1 MEGKLFKG
9 TKRIFKAKKFN
20 NFKEMILNT
29 QKEFGDRPAFKFKTD
44 EPGKLREIL
53 YKDYLEEVIALSTA
67 LNSVGLENKRI
78 GIIGENRYE
87 WEMAY
92 LAITAGTGVAVP
104 LDKGLPEGEII
115 NLIERSEMDAI
126 FFAGKYEETVVKA
139 LNDKVGNLKLLIS
152 MDEELTNGDIKS
164 QKELVKLGKDLV
176 KNGSKSFEEHE
187 INEKAMGVM
196 IFTSG
201 TTSKSKA
208 VMLSQENICSNIYDI
223 SSVFDINT
231 NDTLL
236 SFLPLHH
243 TYEATVTFLNSVSV
257 GASIAFCDGLRYIA
271 NNLKEYKITVMI
283 SVPLLFES
291 MYKKVLKGIE
301 EKGKTKK
308 VKFGIALTKALRKI
322 GIDKRRDIFK
332 EIHENFGGEL
342 RLCVT
347 GAAALDKET
356 EKGFNE
362 LGIELYQGYGLTE
375 ASPVVAAEHRGVH
388 KFGSI
393 GQLFPSLEGKVIE
406 PNEQGIG
413 ELVIKGPSVMLGY
426 YNNEEA
432 TKETFTE
439 DGYLKT
445 GDLGY
450 FDNDGY
456 FFVTGRKKDVIVLKN
471 GKNVYPD
478 EIEILIN
485 RLPGVKESF
494 VYGKPNEKDPEDL
507 KIGAK
512 VVYDEEHVEEVFGTT
527 DEKEIKEK
535 IWQSIKEE
543 VNKKMPTYKYIKE
556 LTVTKVPLIKT
567 TTSKIKRFEEY
578 KTIVNK

>member
-1 MEGKLFKG
+1 MDGKLFKG
-9 TKRIFKAKKFN
+9 TKRIFEAKRFY
-20 NFKEMILNT
+20 NFREMVLNT
-29 QKEFGDRPAFKFKTD
+29 QKEFGDRPAFKFKT
-44 EPGKLREIL
+44 EEKGVLKEML
-53 YKDYLEEVIALSTA
+53 YKDYIEEIIALSTA
-67 LNSVGLENKRI
+67 LNSIGLENKRI
-78 GIIGENRYE
+78 GIIGDNRYE
-87 WEMAY
+87 WEEAY
-92 LAITAGTGVAVP
+92 LAITAGTGVVVP
-104 LDKGLPEGEII
+104 LDKGLPEGEILS
-115 NLIERSEMDAI
+115 LIERSEIEAI
-126 FFAGKYEETVVKA
+126 FFAGKHEEAVRKA
-139 LNDKVGNLKLLIS
+139 LADKVGNLKILIS
-152 MDEELTNGDIKS
+152 MDAEKTDGDVKS
-164 QKELVKLGKDLV
+164 QKELVEIGKGLV

-187 INEKAMGVM
+187 IDPNDMGVM

-208 VMLSQENICSNIYDI
+208 VMLSQENICANVYDI
-223 SSVFDINT
+223 SSVFDINK
-231 NDTLL
+231 NDRLL

-243 TYEATVTFLNSVSV
+243 TYEATVTFINSFSV
-257 GASIAFCDGLRYIA
+257 GACIVFCDGLRYIA
-271 NNLKEYKITVMI
+271 DNLKEYKVTVMI

-308 VKFGIALTKALRKI
+308 VKFGIGLTKVLKAI
-322 GIDKRRDIFK
+322 GIDKRRQIFK

-347 GAAALDKET
+347 GAAALDRET

-393 GQLFPSLEGKVIE
+393 GQLFPSLEGKVINK
-406 PNEQGIG
+406 NEVGIG

-471 GKNVYPD
+471 GKNVFPD

-512 VVYDEEHVEEVFGTT
+512 VVYDEENAEKVFGTT

-535 IWQSIKEE
+535 IWQNIKDE
-543 VNKKMPTYKYIKE
+543 VNKKMPVYKYIKE
-556 LTVTKVPLIKT
+556 LTITKVPLIKT

-578 KTIVNK
+578 KTVVK

>member
-1 MEGKLFKG
+1 MDGKLFKG
-9 TKRIFKAKKFN
+9 TKRIFEAKRFY
-20 NFKEMILNT
+20 NFTEMVLNT
-29 QKEFGDRPAFKFKTD
+29 QKEFGERPAFKFKT
-44 EPGKLREIL
+44 EEKGVLREML
-53 YKDYLEEVIALSTA
+53 YKDYIEEIIALSTA
-67 LNSVGLENKRI
+67 LNSIGLENKRI
-78 GIIGENRYE
+78 GIIGDNRYE
-87 WEMAY
+87 WEEAYMAI
-92 LAITAGTGVAVP
+92 ASGTGVVVP
-104 LDKGLPEGEII
+104 LDKGLPEGEILS
-115 NLIERSEMDAI
+115 LIERSEIEAI
-126 FFAGKYEETVVKA
+126 FFTAKHEEIIKKA
-139 LNDKVGNLKLLIS
+139 LAEKVGNLKILIS
-152 MDEELTNGDIKS
+152 MDAEKTEGDIKS
-164 QKELVKLGKDLV
+164 QKELVEVGRKLV
-176 KNGSKSFEEHE
+176 SNGSKSYEEHE
-187 INEKAMGVM
+187 INPNEMGVM

-208 VMLSQENICSNIYDI
+208 VMLSQENICANVFDI
-223 SSVFDINT
+223 STVFDINK
-231 NDTLL
+231 NDILL

-243 TYEATVTFLNSVSV
+243 TYEATVTFINSFSV
-257 GASIAFCDGLRYIA
+257 GAAIAFCDGLRYIA
-271 NNLKEYKITVMI
+271 DNLKEYKITVMI

-308 VKFGIALTKALRKI
+308 VKIGKAITKALKAI
-322 GIDKRRDIFK
+322 GIDKRREIFK

-342 RLCVT
+342 RLCIT
-347 GAAALDKET
+347 GAAALDRET

-393 GQLFPSLEGKVIE
+393 GQLFPSLEGKVIDK
-406 PNEQGIG
+406 NEMGIG

-450 FDNDGY
+450 FDRDGY

-512 VVYDEEHVEEVFGTT
+512 VVYDEEHAEEVFGTT

-535 IWQSIKEE
+535 IWAQIKQE
-543 VNKKMPTYKYIKE
+543 VNQKMPTYKFIKE

-578 KTIVNK
+578 KTVVK

>member
-1 MEGKLFKG
+1 MDGKLFKG
-9 TKRIFKAKKFN
+9 TKRIFEAKRFY
-20 NFKEMILNT
+20 NFKEMVLNT
-29 QKEFGDRPAFKFKTD
+29 QKEFGERPAFKFKT
-44 EPGKLREIL
+44 EEKGVLREML
-53 YKDYLEEVIALSTA
+53 YKDYIEEIIALSTA
-67 LNSVGLENKRI
+67 LNSIGLENKRI
-78 GIIGENRYE
+78 GIIGDNRYE
-87 WEMAY
+87 WEEAYMAI
-92 LAITAGTGVAVP
+92 ASGTGVVVP
-104 LDKGLPEGEII
+104 LDKGLPEGEILS
-115 NLIERSEMDAI
+115 LIERSEIEAI
-126 FFAGKYEETVVKA
+126 FFTAKHEEIIKKA
-139 LNDKVGNLKLLIS
+139 LAEKVGNLKILIS
-152 MDEELTNGDIKS
+152 MDAEKTEGDIKS
-164 QKELVKLGKDLV
+164 QKELVEVGRKLV
-176 KNGSKSFEEHE
+176 SNGSKSYEEHE
-187 INEKAMGVM
+187 INPNEMGVM

-208 VMLSQENICSNIYDI
+208 VMLSQENICANVFDI
-223 SSVFDINT
+223 STVFDINK
-231 NDTLL
+231 NDILL

-243 TYEATVTFLNSVSV
+243 TYEATVTFINSFSV
-257 GASIAFCDGLRYIA
+257 GAAIAFCDGLRYIA
-271 NNLKEYKITVMI
+271 DNLKEYKITVMI

-308 VKFGIALTKALRKI
+308 VKIGKAITKALKAI
-322 GIDKRRDIFK
+322 GIDKRREIFK

-347 GAAALDKET
+347 GAAALDRET

-393 GQLFPSLEGKVIE
+393 GQLFPSLEGKVIDK
-406 PNEQGIG
+406 NEMGIG

-450 FDNDGY
+450 FDRDGY

-512 VVYDEEHVEEVFGTT
+512 VVYDEEHAEEVFGTT

-535 IWQSIKEE
+535 IWAQIKQE
-543 VNKKMPTYKYIKE
+543 VNQKMPTYKFIKE

-578 KTIVNK
+578 KTVVK

>member
-1 MEGKLFKG
+1 MDGKLFKG
-9 TKRIFKAKKFN
+9 TKRIFEAKRFY
-20 NFKEMILNT
+20 NFREMVLNT
-29 QKEFGDRPAFKFKTD
+29 QKEFGDRPAFKFKT
-44 EPGKLREIL
+44 EEKGVLKEML
-53 YKDYLEEVIALSTA
+53 YKDYIEEIIALSTA
-67 LNSVGLENKRI
+67 LNSIGLENKRI
-78 GIIGENRYE
+78 GIIGDNRYE
-87 WEMAY
+87 WEEAY
-92 LAITAGTGVAVP
+92 LAITAGTGVVVP
-104 LDKGLPEGEII
+104 LDKGLPEGEILS
-115 NLIERSEMDAI
+115 LIERSEIEAI
-126 FFAGKYEETVVKA
+126 FFAGKYEEAVRKA
-139 LNDKVGNLKLLIS
+139 LADKVGNLKILIS
-152 MDEELTNGDIKS
+152 MDAEKTDGDVKS
-164 QKELVKLGKDLV
+164 QKELVEIGKGLV

-187 INEKAMGVM
+187 IDPNDMGVM

-208 VMLSQENICSNIYDI
+208 VMLSQENICANVYDI
-223 SSVFDINT
+223 SSVFDINK
-231 NDTLL
+231 NDRLL

-243 TYEATVTFLNSVSV
+243 TYEATVTFINSFSV
-257 GASIAFCDGLRYIA
+257 GACIVFCDGLRYIA
-271 NNLKEYKITVMI
+271 DNLKEYKVTVMI

-308 VKFGIALTKALRKI
+308 VKFGIGLTKVLKAI
-322 GIDKRRDIFK
+322 GIDKRRQIFK

-347 GAAALDKET
+347 GAAALDRET

-393 GQLFPSLEGKVIE
+393 GQLFPSLEGKVINK
-406 PNEQGIG
+406 NEVGIG

-471 GKNVYPD
+471 GKNVFPD

-512 VVYDEEHVEEVFGTT
+512 VVYDEENAEKVFGTT

-535 IWQSIKEE
+535 IWQNIKDE
-543 VNKKMPTYKYIKE
+543 VNKKMPVYKYIKE
-556 LTVTKVPLIKT
+556 LTITKVPLIKT

-578 KTIVNK
+578 KTVVK

>member
-1 MEGKLFKG
+1 MDGKLFKG
-9 TKRIFKAKKFN
+9 TKRIFEAKRFY
-20 NFKEMILNT
+20 NFKEMVLNT
-29 QKEFGDRPAFKFKTD
+29 QKEFGDRPAFKFKT
-44 EPGKLREIL
+44 EKKGVLRDML
-53 YKDYLEEVIALSTA
+53 YKDYIEEIIALSTA
-67 LNSVGLENKRI
+67 LNSIGLENKRI
-78 GIIGENRYE
+78 GIIGDNRYE
-87 WEMAY
+87 WEEAYMA
-92 LAITAGTGVAVP
+92 IVSGTGVVVP
-104 LDKGLPEGEII
+104 LDKGLPEGEILS
-115 NLIERSEMDAI
+115 LIERSEIEAI
-126 FFAGKYEETVVKA
+126 FFAGKYEETVKKA
-139 LNDKVGNLKLLIS
+139 LADKVGNLKILIS
-152 MDEELTNGDIKS
+152 MDAEKTEGDIKS
-164 QKELVKLGKDLV
+164 QKELIEVGKKLIA
-176 KNGSKSFEEHE
+176 NGSKSYEEHE
-187 INEKAMGVM
+187 INSNEMGVM

-208 VMLSQENICSNIYDI
+208 VMLSQENICANVYDI
-223 SSVFDINT
+223 STVFDINK
-231 NDTLL
+231 NDRLL

-243 TYEATVTFLNSVSV
+243 TYEATVTFINSFSV
-257 GASIAFCDGLRYIA
+257 GACIVFCDGLRYIA
-271 NNLKEYKITVMI
+271 DNLKEYKVTVMI

-308 VKFGIALTKALRKI
+308 VKIGIALTKALKTI
-322 GIDKRRDIFK
+322 GIDKRREIFK

-347 GAAALDKET
+347 GAAALDRET

-393 GQLFPSLEGKVIE
+393 GQLFPSLEGKVIDK
-406 PNEQGIG
+406 NEMGIG

-439 DGYLKT
+439 EGFLKT

-450 FDNDGY
+450 FDKDGY

-485 RLPGVKESF
+485 RLSGVKESF

-527 DEKEIKEK
+527 DENEIKEK
-535 IWQSIKEE
+535 IWAQIKQE
-543 VNKKMPTYKYIKE
+543 VNQKMPTYKFIKE

-578 KTIVNK
+578 KTIVK

>member
-1 MEGKLFKG
+1 MDGKLFKG
-9 TKRIFKAKKFN
+9 TKRIFEAKRFY
-20 NFKEMILNT
+20 NFKEMVFNT
-29 QKEFGDRPAFKFKTD
+29 QKEFGDRPAFKFKT
-44 EPGKLREIL
+44 EKKGKLREML
-53 YKDYLEEVIALSTA
+53 YKDYIEEIIALSTA
-67 LNSVGLENKRI
+67 LNSIGLENKRV
-78 GIIGENRYE
+78 GIIGDNRYE
-87 WEMAY
+87 WEEAY
-92 LAITAGTGVAVP
+92 LAITAGTGVVVP
-104 LDKGLPEGEII
+104 LDKGLPEGEILS
-115 NLIERSEMDAI
+115 LIERSEIEAI
-126 FFAGKYEETVVKA
+126 FFAGKYEETVKKA
-139 LNDKVGNLKLLIS
+139 LADKVGNLKILIS
-152 MDEELTNGDIKS
+152 MDAEKTEGVVKS
-164 QKELVKLGKDLV
+164 QKELVEIGKGLI

-187 INEKAMGVM
+187 IDPNAMGVM

-208 VMLSQENICSNIYDI
+208 VMLSQENICANVYDI
-223 SSVFDINT
+223 STVFDINK
-231 NDTLL
+231 NDRLL

-243 TYEATVTFLNSVSV
+243 TYEATVTFINSFSV
-257 GASIAFCDGLRYIA
+257 GACIVFCDGLRYIA
-271 NNLKEYKITVMI
+271 DNLKEYKVTVMI

-308 VKFGIALTKALRKI
+308 VKIGIALTKALKAI
-322 GIDKRRDIFK
+322 GIDKRRQIFK

-347 GAAALDKET
+347 GAAALDRET

-393 GQLFPSLEGKVIE
+393 GQLFPSLEGKVINK
-406 PNEQGIG
+406 NEMGIG

-471 GKNVYPD
+471 GKNVFPD

-485 RLPGVKESF
+485 RLPGVKESY

-512 VVYDEEHVEEVFGTT
+512 VVYDEENAEKVFGTT
-527 DEKEIKEK
+527 DENEIKEK
-535 IWQSIKEE
+535 IWQNIKDE
-543 VNKKMPTYKYIKE
+543 VNKKMPVYKYIKE
-556 LTVTKVPLIKT
+556 LIVTKVPLIKT

-578 KTIVNK
+578 KTVVK

>member
-1 MEGKLFKG
+1 
-9 TKRIFKAKKFN
+9 
-20 NFKEMILNT
+20 
-29 QKEFGDRPAFKFKTD
+29 
-44 EPGKLREIL
+44 
-53 YKDYLEEVIALSTA
+53 
-67 LNSVGLENKRI
+67 
-78 GIIGENRYE
+78 
-87 WEMAY
+87 
-92 LAITAGTGVAVP
+92 
-104 LDKGLPEGEII
+104 
-115 NLIERSEMDAI
+115 
-126 FFAGKYEETVVKA
+126 
-139 LNDKVGNLKLLIS
+139 
-152 MDEELTNGDIKS
+152 
-164 QKELVKLGKDLV
+164 
-176 KNGSKSFEEHE
+176 
-187 INEKAMGVM
+187 
-196 IFTSG
+196 
-201 TTSKSKA
+201 
-208 VMLSQENICSNIYDI
+208 
-223 SSVFDINT
+223 
-231 NDTLL
+231 
-236 SFLPLHH
+236 
-243 TYEATVTFLNSVSV
+243 
-257 GASIAFCDGLRYIA
+257 
-271 NNLKEYKITVMI
+271 
-283 SVPLLFES
+283 
-291 MYKKVLKGIE
+291 
-301 EKGKTKK
+301 
-308 VKFGIALTKALRKI
+308 
-322 GIDKRRDIFK
+322 
-332 EIHENFGGEL
+332 
-342 RLCVT
+342 
-347 GAAALDKET
+347 
-356 EKGFNE
+356 
-362 LGIELYQGYGLTE
+362 
-375 ASPVVAAEHRGVH
+375 
-388 KFGSI
+388 
-393 GQLFPSLEGKVIE
+393 
-406 PNEQGIG
+406 
-413 ELVIKGPSVMLGY
+413 MLGY

>member
-1 MEGKLFKG
+1 MDGKLFKG
-9 TKRIFKAKKFN
+9 TKRIFEAKRFY
-20 NFKEMILNT
+20 NFKEMVLNT
-29 QKEFGDRPAFKFKTD
+29 QKEFGERPAFKFKT
-44 EPGKLREIL
+44 EEKGVLREML
-53 YKDYLEEVIALSTA
+53 YKDYIEEIIALSTA
-67 LNSVGLENKRI
+67 LNSIGLENKRI
-78 GIIGENRYE
+78 GIIGDNRYE
-87 WEMAY
+87 WEEAYMAI
-92 LAITAGTGVAVP
+92 ASGTGVVVP
-104 LDKGLPEGEII
+104 LDKGLPEGEILS
-115 NLIERSEMDAI
+115 LIERSEIEAI
-126 FFAGKYEETVVKA
+126 FFTSKHEEIIKKA
-139 LNDKVGNLKLLIS
+139 LAEKVGNLKMLIS
-152 MDEELTNGDIKS
+152 MDAEKTEGDIKS
-164 QKELVKLGKDLV
+164 QKELVEVGRKLV
-176 KNGSKSFEEHE
+176 SNGSKSYEEHE
-187 INEKAMGVM
+187 INPNEMGVM

-208 VMLSQENICSNIYDI
+208 VMLSQENICANVFDI
-223 SSVFDINT
+223 STVFDINK
-231 NDTLL
+231 NDILL

-243 TYEATVTFLNSVSV
+243 TYEATVTFINSFSV
-257 GASIAFCDGLRYIA
+257 GAAIAFCDGLRYIA
-271 NNLKEYKITVMI
+271 DNLKEYKITVMI

-308 VKFGIALTKALRKI
+308 VKIGKAITKALKAI
-322 GIDKRRDIFK
+322 GIDKRREIFK

-347 GAAALDKET
+347 GAAALDRET

-393 GQLFPSLEGKVIE
+393 GQLFPSLEGKVIDK
-406 PNEQGIG
+406 NEMGIG

-450 FDNDGY
+450 FDRDGY

-512 VVYDEEHVEEVFGTT
+512 VVYDEEHAEEVFGTT

-535 IWQSIKEE
+535 IWAQIKQE
-543 VNKKMPTYKYIKE
+543 VNQKMPTYKFIKE

-578 KTIVNK
+578 KTVVK

>member
-1 MEGKLFKG
+1 
-9 TKRIFKAKKFN
+9 
-20 NFKEMILNT
+20 
-29 QKEFGDRPAFKFKTD
+29 
-44 EPGKLREIL
+44 
-53 YKDYLEEVIALSTA
+53 
-67 LNSVGLENKRI
+67 
-78 GIIGENRYE
+78 
-87 WEMAY
+87 
-92 LAITAGTGVAVP
+92 
-104 LDKGLPEGEII
+104 
-115 NLIERSEMDAI
+115 
-126 FFAGKYEETVVKA
+126 
-139 LNDKVGNLKLLIS
+139 
-152 MDEELTNGDIKS
+152 
-164 QKELVKLGKDLV
+164 
-176 KNGSKSFEEHE
+176 
-187 INEKAMGVM
+187 M

-208 VMLSQENICSNIYDI
+208 VMLSQENICANVYDI
-223 SSVFDINT
+223 STVFDINK
-231 NDTLL
+231 NDILL

-243 TYEATVTFLNSVSV
+243 TYEATVTFINSFSV

-271 NNLKEYKITVMI
+271 DNLKEYKITVMI

-308 VKFGIALTKALRKI
+308 VKIGKAITKALKAI
-322 GIDKRRDIFK
+322 GIDKRREIFK

-347 GAAALDKET
+347 GAAALDRET

-393 GQLFPSLEGKVIE
+393 GQLFPSLEGKVIDK
-406 PNEQGIG
+406 NEMGIG

-450 FDNDGY
+450 FDRDGY

-485 RLPGVKESF
+485 RIPGVKESF

-512 VVYDEEHVEEVFGTT
+512 VVYDEEHAEEVFGTT

-535 IWQSIKEE
+535 IWAQIKQE
-543 VNKKMPTYKYIKE
+543 VNQKMPTYKFIKE

-578 KTIVNK
+578 KTVVK